1 MNYQNTNL
9 TKHRVFKRQRKEEC
23 WETAE
28 DHGHAVCGLVLHIP
42 ASSQLWLSH
51 LPRVQFISCGFSR
64 NMNPKTRCTESLV
77 HGIKA
82 SIRHVN
88 SVSQIYSCCLLL
100 SSDYNLLLNNTLMI
114 FSMPIYFL
122 SRWLGF
128 LRQSPQ
134 NYINIYINTSL
145 LLKRSLTTYKCKM
158 TSTQSQST
166 FGTWDPLLAMK
177 TGVAE
182 TDTESTQYMYRVHL
196 INARLQ
202 SASTGRQNSWVG
214 EEPRGDTHTHWPGLQ
229 LRWYIY
235 GSVGERTEF
244 HSWTHF
250 QNKTWLHESR
260 EESKD
265 YLWGFSSRKYIQQV
279 FHFGVWV

>member
-1 MNYQNTNL
+1 MNYQNTKL

-128 LRQSPQ
+128 LRQSPK

-145 LLKRSLTTYKCKM
+145 LLKRSLTTYKWRWHQPKVKAHLAH
-158 TSTQSQST
+158 
-166 FGTWDPLLAMK
+166 GTL
-177 TGVAE
+177 
-182 TDTESTQYMYRVHL
+182 Y
-196 INARLQ
+196 
-202 SASTGRQNSWVG
+202 
-214 EEPRGDTHTHWPGLQ
+214 Q
-229 LRWYIY
+229 LW
-235 GSVGERTEF
+235 
-244 HSWTHF
+244 
-250 QNKTWLHESR
+250 K
-260 EESKD
+260 
-265 YLWGFSSRKYIQQV
+265 QV
-279 FHFGVWV
+279 